1 MKVTFAGAVKSAFV
15 NFATFR
21 SVSTRPEYWY
31 FVLFTFL
38 LFVVLMVIE
47 AVIWRPSGSQ
57 DIEEILSQP
66 APFTTTSFF
75 VLLLPSISITA
86 RRLRDAGWSGKWL
99 WSLMVPIAP
108 FIFGSIGLIGY
119 LNSVTEPTIEGLATH
134 VAFLALAVGLLL
146 IVSLFL
152 LVLTLRP
159 SKSKEDGNRYA
170 E

>member
-21 SVSTRPEYWY
+21 SVSTKPEYWY

-38 LFVVLMVIE
+38 LYVVTSVIQ

-66 APFTTTSFF
+66 APFSTISFLV
-75 VLLLPSISITA
+75 VLLPFISVTV

-99 WSLMVPIAP
+99 WSLLVPITP
-108 FIFGSIGLIGY
+108 FLYGTIGIIGY
-119 LNSVTEPTIEGLATH
+119 LDSVIEPTVEGLASH
-134 VAFLALAVGLLL
+134 VAYLALAFG
-146 IVSLFL
+146 LFL
-152 LVLTLRP
+152 MVFLFLVILTVRP